1 MCRGG
6 AGIDNSMS
14 DKVTFKQTYKR
25 DNNLKAWRHIQC
37 RYVENLPTTNKT
49 YQCLFC
55 KGTSNALRR
64 VRCRSKNK
72 KTSTRKHEK
81 KRTVHKTRSIHIMEE
96 IKILREKTKKVD
108 DEDFIKKENV
118 ISH

>member
-1 MCRGG
+1 MIFEFYVFEKFVHNSAILSDNVSIKSIQDIQNALEVFDNISVCRGG

-25 DNNLKAWRHIQC
+25 DKNFKIWRHIQC

-64 VRCRSKNK
+64 IR
-72 KTSTRKHEK
+72 
-81 KRTVHKTRSIHIMEE
+81 
-96 IKILREKTKKVD
+96 
-108 DEDFIKKENV
+108 
-118 ISH
+118 